1 MIYGNIADLAP
12 PEETLCPRVSDLANR
27 DLWINLTLSITAS
40 AIKICYHVGLAWV
53 NSSVG

>member
-27 DLWINLTLSITAS
+27 DLWINLTNS
-40 AIKICYHVGLAWV
+40 AEFPFLLREEGD
-53 NSSVG
+53 G